1 MTSSTRERI
10 IDEALRLF
18 AEKGYAAT
26 AVAEIEAAAGLSP
39 GAGGLYR
46 HFRSKDE
53 VMAAAIRAHATR
65 TKEQI
70 EVTMRLAT
78 SGERGPLPDRLR
90 YLCKLGLAKMTEEAS
105 LIRVVFRDLDQFP
118 HLVDEFREDLV
129 QPLYEVMTT
138 WGCQQP
144 EFAGADIDWPAV
156 AAVLGGAVVN
166 YWLTT
171 TQLGAPPGPATE
183 PRFIA
188 AWTRLAIGLLPA
200 HGTSLPANHDTSVPA
215 DPVASPIG

>member
-18 AEKGYAAT
+18 AGKGYAAT

-46 HFRSKDE
+46 HFRSKEE
-53 VMAAAIRAHATR
+53 VMAAAIRAHAAR
-65 TKEQI
+65 TKDQI
-70 EVTMRLAT
+70 EETMRSAT
-78 SGERGPLPDRLR
+78 SAQFTPLPDRLR
-90 YLCKLGLAKMTEEAS
+90 YLCRLGLAKMTEEAN

-138 WGCQQP
+138 WGHQQP
-144 EFAGADIDWPAV
+144 EFAGADIDWPAI

-166 YWLTT
+166 HWLTT
-171 TQLGAPPGPATE
+171 TQLGAPPGPVTE
-183 PRFIA
+183 PRFVA
-188 AWTRLAIGLLPA
+188 AWTRLALGLLPA
-200 HGTSLPANHDTSVPA
+200 HNNSAPASPVP
-215 DPVASPIG
+215 SPIG

>member
-26 AVAEIEAAAGLSP
+26 AVAEIEAASGLSP

-46 HFRSKDE
+46 HFRSKEE
-53 VMAAAIRAHATR
+53 VMAAAIRAHAAR

-70 EVTMRLAT
+70 EVTMRAAT
-78 SGERGPLPDRLR
+78 SAEPGPLPDRLR
-90 YLCKLGLAKMTEEAS
+90 YLCKLGLAKMTEEAN

-118 HLVDEFREDLV
+118 HLVDEFREDLL
-129 QPLYEVMTT
+129 QPLYEVITK
-138 WGCQQP
+138 WGGQQP
-144 EFAGADIDWPAV
+144 DFADADIDWPAV
-156 AAVLGGAVVN
+156 AAVLGGAVVS

-171 TQLGAPPGPATE
+171 AQLGAPPGPVTE

-188 AWTRLAIGLLPA
+188 AWARLALGLLPA
-200 HGTSLPANHDTSVPA
+200 HHASAPAN
-215 DPVASPIG
+215 PVASPIG

>member
-10 IDEALRLF
+10 IHEALRLF
-18 AEKGYAAT
+18 AEKGYSAT

-46 HFRSKDE
+46 HFKSKEE
-53 VMAAAIRAHATR
+53 VMAAAIRTHAARTR
-65 TKEQI
+65 DQI
-70 EVTMRLAT
+70 DATIRSAT
-78 SGERGPLPDRLR
+78 SAQLTPLPDRLR
-90 YLCKLGLAKMTEEAS
+90 HLCKLGLAKMTEEAN
-105 LIRVVFRDLDQFP
+105 LIRVIFRDLDQFP
-118 HLVDEFREDLV
+118 HLVNEFREDLA

-138 WGCQQP
+138 WGGQQP
-144 EFAGADIDWPAV
+144 EFAGADVDWPAI

-171 TQLGAPPGPATE
+171 TQLGAPPGRVTE

-188 AWTRLAIGLLPA
+188 AWTRLALGLLPGRERSA
-200 HGTSLPANHDTSVPA
+200 PAK
-215 DPVASPIG
+215 PVASPIG